1 MKVLSIAYPFAPVTA
16 DPAGGAEQVLAQID
30 RALVAAGHRSVVVAS
45 EGSQTAGKL
54 LPVPA
59 VDGMVTDARRASAY
73 ARVREATR
81 AAVAAGG
88 VDLVH
93 LHGIDFAEYV
103 PDPGV
108 PTLVTL
114 HLPLDW
120 YAEEALAPKR
130 PATWLH
136 PVSASQAA
144 RAPAT
149 ARLLPPIGNGVDCD
163 AYRPMERKRDYALMI
178 GRIAPEKGFHHALDA
193 ARRAGVPCVAAGQL
207 FPYPEHQ
214 AYWTGEVAPRL
225 DAERRFVGPVA
236 GAAKRRLL
244 AEARCLLVPST
255 APETSSLVA
264 MEALASGTPV
274 IAFRSG
280 ALPEIVEHGVTGYL
294 VDDADDMAEA
304 IGRIDAIDPAACRRA
319 ACDRF
324 PLQRTT
330 DAYLDLYARLAA

>member
-1 MKVLSIAYPFAPVTA
+1 MRVLSIAYPFAPVTA

-30 RALVAAGHRSVVVAS
+30 RALVAAGHRSTVLAS
-45 EGSQTAGKL
+45 EGSETAGEL
-54 LPVPA
+54 VPVP
-59 VDGMVTDARRASAY
+59 VTEEIVTEARRAAAY
-73 ARVREATR
+73 AHIRTATR
-81 AAVAAGG
+81 AAVAAGEF
-88 VDLVH
+88 DLIH

-120 YAEEALAPKR
+120 YDPRALAPER
-130 PATWLH
+130 PATWLQ

-163 AYRPMERKRDYALMI
+163 LYRPAAAKGGFALVL

-193 ARRAGVPCVAAGQL
+193 AKRAGVPCVAAGRL
-207 FPYPEHQ
+207 FAYPEHQ
-214 AYWTGEVAPRL
+214 EYWRRDVAPRL
-225 DAERRFVGPVA
+225 GASRRFVGPVE

-294 VDDADDMAEA
+294 VDDADAMADA
-304 IGRIDAIDPAACRRA
+304 IGRVDAIDPAACRLA
-319 ACDRF
+319 ACERF
-324 PLQRTT
+324 PVQRTT
-330 DAYLDLYARLAA
+330 DAYLNLYARLAA